1 MGQALCRPVR
11 VRQRGHLRAHR
22 DRRPTYSRKYQHQYT
37 AISYLHSANSD
48 ASLTRLLYWYKSTP
62 SCVTMIVLNDNSD
75 ITVNSAYNDNVV
87 TDTNIQRKDQQGD
100 VRHVPDRGARVV
112 RLLLAVAR
120 GVRGA
125 EGVQSS

>member
-1 MGQALCRPVR
+1 MSIGWL
-11 VRQRGHLRAHR
+11 
-22 DRRPTYSRKYQHQYT
+22 
-37 AISYLHSANSD
+37 NSGVNE
-48 ASLTRLLYWYKSTP
+48 
-62 SCVTMIVLNDNSD
+62 CFIV
-75 ITVNSAYNDNVV
+75 A
-87 TDTNIQRKDQQGD
+87 DTNIQREDQPGD